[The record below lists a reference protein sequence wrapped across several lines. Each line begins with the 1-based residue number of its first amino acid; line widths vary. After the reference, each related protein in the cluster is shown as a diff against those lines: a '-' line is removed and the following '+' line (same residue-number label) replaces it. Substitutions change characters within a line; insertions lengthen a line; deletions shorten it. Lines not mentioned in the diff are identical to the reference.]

1 MLPSNILS
9 IKFDQVQCVLLSTLS
24 LSGLSQDNLICVA
37 YGVGALIFIIV
48 VITVICCCKNAKRK
62 AKRKATINQRTS
74 ARLIPKIEKISSNKR
89 GSTASSVASY
99 IKPKDINVDEVVY
112 SRNFHTPEAYV
123 KLKREN
129 GGEDQGRLPRGYS
142 GSFTKSNTNSQHTLT
157 PPSSTGSHESEQP
170 RKKWN
175 YAKLKVSIE
184 PSQKS
189 GSTQYVRMVGRSIE
203 GGLYITPPI
212 HSTEISRSESYID
225 LTENHLGLSSNL
237 EKRKKGDYD
246 YASHTDIKNG
256 TESESETNDYQN
268 SPRKRKELNLEI
280 KLDDEEL
287 IKPVEETRNEYMNTP
302 SINNNHE
309 AECGNSPGNEFH
321 FNQKD
326 TCQNYQNS
334 SNLAKQ
340 KKDRIIYANLTEKL
354 TPIPVERGNPL
365 QKDKN
370 KGKRVRPTPP
380 KRGRPTPPKR
390 GLSVKKDN
398 QNINSQVE
406 ETPTQHESITKNKEI
421 KENEYETSLSERP
434 ASVKHSDESEAE
446 NNYNDVIEIT
456 KRESSAECNSV
467 SKHEKRDSS
476 YMDMEGLTLY
486 QDETPLENKPVYQ
499 NFIIPD
505 G

>member
-24 LSGLSQDNLICVA
+24 LSGLSQDNFICVA
-37 YGVGALIFIIV
+37 SGVGALIFIIV

-62 AKRKATINQRTS
+62 AKRKATINNRTS
-74 ARLIPKIEKISSNKR
+74 ARLIPKKEKISINKR

-99 IKPKDINVDEVVY
+99 IKPKDINVDQVVY
-112 SRNFHTPEAYV
+112 SRNFHTPEAYI

-142 GSFTKSNTNSQHTLT
+142 GSFTKSNTNSQ
-157 PPSSTGSHESEQP
+157 
-170 RKKWN
+170 
-175 YAKLKVSIE
+175 
-184 PSQKS
+184 KS
-189 GSTQYVRMVGRSIE
+189 VSTQYVRMVGRSNE

-268 SPRKRKELNLEI
+268 SPRKGKELNLEI

-309 AECGNSPGNEFH
+309 TECGNSPGNEFH

-390 GLSVKKDN
+390 GRPTPPKKGPSLEKDN

-406 ETPTQHESITKNKEI
+406 ETPAQHESKTKNKEI
-421 KENEYETSLSERP
+421 KENKYETSPSERS

-486 QDETPLENKPVYQ
+486 
-499 NFIIPD
+499 
-505 G
+505 